1 MPGLRPSRRG
11 AVAPFVV
18 MEVLAAANRRAAGG
32 AAVFHLE
39 IGEPAGGPP
48 EPVLEAA
55 RRALG
60 SVSLGYGEAPGLW
73 ALRAAIARLYRDR
86 YGVDL
91 PPARIVVTAGASGA
105 FVLAFLAAFDAG
117 DRVVVPSPG
126 YPAYRNILRA
136 LDVEPV
142 LLPTGPESRF
152 QPTVAALDA
161 LSGPIHGLVLASP
174 ANPTGT
180 MLSRAELA
188 AIAAWCRARGVR
200 LLVDEIYH
208 GITYEEPAASALEV
222 EPEAIVVNSFSKYW
236 CMTGW
241 RLGWLVCPEDL
252 LEPVI
257 RLAQNL
263 YIAPSTIAQHAA
275 LAALD
280 QGPALDARVALYR
293 RNRDRLVA
301 ALRAGGL
308 ARIAPPDGAFYLWVD
323 IRDRGEPATAFCR
336 RLLEET
342 GIALTPGI
350 DFDPERGEGWVR
362 ISFAGPEEEVARA
375 AERLAAWLVR
385 A

>member
-375 AERLAAWLVR
+375 AERLAAWLAR

>member
-200 LLVDEIYH
+200 LLLDEIYH

>member
-301 ALRAGGL
+301 ALRAGDL

-350 DFDPERGEGWVR
+350 DFDPERGEDWVR
-362 ISFAGPEEEVARA
+362 ISFAGPEEE
-375 AERLAAWLVR
+375 
-385 A
+385 